1 MRNETI
7 DLIAVVRDTVEG
19 STKSWPAFDGG
30 EVDRKK
36 VLSASEAIKCVRS
49 LFLEKTVPADY
60 DVDAGF
66 NWGFAER
73 GNSAEA
79 WLVEKLRDFFVPEEL
94 LFAGSDQK
102 SFRFG
107 PLSATPDG
115 LLQLDGEN
123 ILLEV
128 KSIDPRARLNGKP
141 RASHAAQVKQSM
153 FVVGKAIG
161 FKVDYAVIIYLNANN
176 YEEMQQFVV
185 KPDPSFARGQ
195 LKKAEA
201 LFAKIDGATSENWL
215 HLAAS
220 LPAEGLTNDSKDCD
234 YCPFT
239 SECSQIQKGV
249 TTKPDAPVAPTEL
262 PKFLPKTIARSVNR
276 YVDLKDERDA
286 LAAQVD
292 ELGNEIK
299 KYMGAESA
307 DKVDTGKVTAALQK
321 VAGRTTLDK
330 AAVAADGI
338 DLSKYE
344 KVGKPSLR
352 LRVERNDKS

>member
-7 DLIAVVRDTVEG
+7 DLIAIVRDSVEG
-19 STKSWPAFDGG
+19 STKSWPAFGG
-30 EVDRKK
+30 GQVDRKK
-36 VLSASEAIKCVRS
+36 VLSASEAIKCTRS
-49 LFLEKTVPADY
+49 LFLEKAVPDGY
-60 DVDAGF
+60 DLDTTF

-73 GNSAEA
+73 GNSAET
-79 WLVEKLRDFFVPEEL
+79 WLVEKLRDFFQPEEL
-94 LFAGSDQK
+94 LFAGDDQR

-115 LLQLDGEN
+115 LLVIDGEN

-141 RASHAAQVKQSM
+141 RPAHEAQVKQSM
-153 FVVGKAIG
+153 FVVGKAMDAKIS
-161 FKVDYAVIIYLNANN
+161 YAVIIYLNANN

-195 LKKAEA
+195 VKKAEE
-201 LFAKIDGATSENWL
+201 LMAKLDGATPENWL

-239 SECSQIQKGV
+239 SECSQMQKGV
-249 TTKPDAPVAPTEL
+249 VTTPDKPVAPTDL
-262 PKFLPKTIARSVNR
+262 PKFLPKTITRSINR
-276 YVDLKDERDA
+276 YVDLNDERDA

-299 KYMGAESA
+299 KYMDAESA
-307 DKVDTGKVTAALQK
+307 DTVDTGKVSAKLQN
-321 VAGRTTLDK
+321 VAGRRTLDK
-330 AAVAADGI
+330 AAVAAAGI
-338 DLSKYE
+338 DLSPYE

-352 LRVERNDKS
+352 LLVERNDKP